1 MHWMNWGM
9 ILMIWNQDLLMR
21 MNSKKSCRMNR
32 AAIVGF
38 FRRVLNIGRKE
49 FLIILK
55 DPANRAI
62 LFGPVF
68 FQSLLFG
75 YAATFDLNNIP
86 YALLD
91 QSRSAA
97 SHELATR
104 LDGSGVFR
112 RVATLGNA
120 SEIAELVNTQQV
132 LLAIQ
137 IGPRFEAQLRAGEIA
152 PIQAIV
158 DARNSTTAGN
168 VVSYLGTVVRTFNDD
183 WRERHGGAKA
193 ALTLVTRAWYNPNL
207 ETRWN
212 LLPALIATLSMLQ
225 TLLLTALSVA
235 REREQGTFDQLLV
248 TPSSPVEILIGKAV
262 PSIMV
267 GLVQASIVLLLALF
281 WFRIPMA
288 GSLLALYT
296 GLSLFTVACVGLG
309 LSISALSANMQ
320 QAMLY
325 AFMLAMPLVLLS
337 GMITPIRNMPELM
350 QYLTMANPL
359 RFGVDLVQRIY
370 LEGVGLG
377 AVVGDLVPLIVIA
390 AVTLPLAGWLFR
402 NRLI

>member
-1 MHWMNWGM
+1 MNGM
-9 ILMIWNQDLLMR
+9 GVR
-21 MNSKKSCRMNR
+21 
-32 AAIVGF
+32 GF
-38 FRRVLNIGRKE
+38 FRRVLSLGRKE

-55 DPANRAI
+55 DPANRVV
-62 LFGPVF
+62 LFGPVLV
-68 FQSLLFG
+68 QSLLFG

-97 SHELATR
+97 SHELVSR

-137 IGPRFEAQLRAGEIA
+137 IGPRFEAQLRAGEVA

-168 VVSYLGTVVRTFNDD
+168 VVSYLGSVVRAFNDD
-183 WRERHGGAKA
+183 WWGQHGGVRAP
-193 ALTLVTRAWYNPNL
+193 LTLLTRAWYNPNL

-267 GLVQASIVLLLALF
+267 GLTQSSIVLLLALF

-296 GLSLFTVACVGLG
+296 ALGVFTVACVGLG
-309 LSISALSANMQ
+309 LSISALAANMQ

-325 AFMLAMPLVLLS
+325 AFMLAMPMVLLS
-337 GMITPIRNMPELM
+337 GMITPIRNMPQFL
-350 QYLTMANPL
+350 QHLTMANPV
-359 RFGVDLVQRIY
+359 RFGVNLVQRIY
-370 LEGVGLG
+370 LEGADLG
-377 AVVGDLVPLIVIA
+377 TLVGDLMPLMVIA
-390 AVTLPLAGWLFR
+390 AVALPLAGWLFR